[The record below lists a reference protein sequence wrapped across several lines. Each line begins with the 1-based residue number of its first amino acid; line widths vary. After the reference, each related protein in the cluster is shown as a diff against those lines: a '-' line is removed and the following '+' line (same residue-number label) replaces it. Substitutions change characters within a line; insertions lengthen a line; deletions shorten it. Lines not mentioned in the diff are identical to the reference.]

1 MIQRENIRALV
12 STKIQSRIIINVM
25 VSNGYRIN
33 GRRPN
38 ISTSLTDAAVAMR
51 LIIPVEMIPQ
61 YTLSFTKPISEN
73 V

>member
-1 MIQRENIRALV
+1 MN
-12 STKIQSRIIINVM
+12 N
-25 VSNGYRIN
+25 NGYRIN

-38 ISTSLTDAAVAMR
+38 ISTSFTDAAVAMR

-61 YTLSFTKPISEN
+61 YTLWSTTPSSEN

>member
-1 MIQRENIRALV
+1 MIYGYIGPIRESVHIRVLA
-12 STKIQSRIIINVM
+12 STKTQRKIIIIVI

-38 ISTSLTDAAVAMR
+38 ISTSLTDAAVARR

-61 YTLSFTKPISEN
+61 YTLS
-73 V
+73 